1 MKTVERE
8 CMKQPELS
16 KAEKIF
22 EGLEI
27 ILHYEPNAETAAEH
41 DVFYCGSIDTWNRMS
56 DEHKK
61 KIKNLGWMKDESV
74 DSLRIYT

>member
-1 MKTVERE
+1 MKPAERE
-8 CMKQPELS
+8 SMQPPELS

-22 EGLEI
+22 DGMEI

-41 DVFYCGSIDTWNRMS
+41 DVFYCGSLDTWNRMS

-61 KIKNLGWMKDESV
+61 KLKQLGWTTDKSV